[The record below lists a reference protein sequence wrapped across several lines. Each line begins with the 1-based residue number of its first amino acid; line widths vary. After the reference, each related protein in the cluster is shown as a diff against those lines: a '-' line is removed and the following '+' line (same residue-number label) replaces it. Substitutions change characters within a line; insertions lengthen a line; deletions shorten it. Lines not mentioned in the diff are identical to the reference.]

1 VGRVYKIVGF
11 RQLLSVKPAPTL
23 LVGLR
28 RVYFT
33 CLFVSNIV
41 GEPARCILKSEIAIC
56 RWVGRVYKIVGFRQ
70 LLSVKPAP
78 TGLITRDA
86 KYKINS
92 TFAVDQSNLMLFEHL
107 HSFLK
112 P

>member
-1 VGRVYKIVGF
+1 M
-11 RQLLSVKPAPTL
+11 
-23 LVGLR
+23 GLG

-41 GEPARCILKSEIAIC
+41 GEPARCILLKKVDC
-56 RWVGRVYKIVGFRQ
+56 DLPLGGRVYKIVGFRQ
-70 LLSVKPAP
+70 LLSVKAAP
-78 TGLITRDA
+78 TGLITIDA